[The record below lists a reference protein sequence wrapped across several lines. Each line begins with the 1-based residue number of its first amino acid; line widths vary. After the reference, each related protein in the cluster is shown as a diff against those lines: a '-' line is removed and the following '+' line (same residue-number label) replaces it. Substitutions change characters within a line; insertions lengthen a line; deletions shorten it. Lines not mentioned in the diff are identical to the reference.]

1 MLIAAPAVAGVIKLP
16 MSAVFQQGGQSTV
29 WLVDAAKM
37 TVRAQPVVVAGAD
50 GNLVVIAGG
59 LAPGQVVV
67 TAGVH
72 VLTEGQ
78 KVRAYAEPGVALPA
92 PTTPVSD
99 SPAPVAAS
107 ATAASTA
114 PAASR

>member
-1 MLIAAPAVAGVIKLP
+1 
-16 MSAVFQQGGQSTV
+16 
-29 WLVDAAKM
+29 M
-37 TVRAQPVVVAGAD
+37 TVHAQPVVVAGAD

-78 KVRAYAEPGVALPA
+78 KVRAYAEPGVALLAATTPLAGRPA
-92 PTTPVSD
+92 PAAV
-99 SPAPVAAS
+99 AAAAS
-107 ATAASTA
+107 AAPSV